1 MQGSHDMDLQS
12 APTDLDTQAW
22 QQFCH
27 LVRRGAGVSDRAQA
41 DKDDVPPPSSADAA
55 YLTGLVD
62 HHERNII
69 PFLVERC
76 GISGKSVLD
85 FGSGT
90 GGLSVA
96 MILKAGAASVTG
108 VEPNLLN
115 HEASV
120 WRARAHRLSSRIR
133 CHYVPDTSRL
143 PFPDDSFDVCVC
155 NSVLQYVPD
164 RGARRALLTEMHRVV
179 KPGGVIA
186 VSGSG
191 NGIIPGGPHSS
202 RFWSNLAPDRAAR
215 LGHHRGVTYWE
226 VDRVLAA
233 LGASLVP
240 PTGPEDHALLRWR
253 RRVGQRGLAGPR
265 GAAYRLAFAACS
277 SFEAT
282 LCRRLNVPI
291 EAFLPFI
298 EIAYRK
304 APRRATEAG

>member
-1 MQGSHDMDLQS
+1 MDLQS
-12 APTDLDTQAW
+12 EPTDLDIQAW
-22 QQFCH
+22 QRFCD

-41 DKDDVPPPSSADAA
+41 HKDGVPPPSAADAA

-62 HHERNII
+62 HHRTNII

-76 GISGKSVLD
+76 GIVGKSVLD

-96 MILKAGAASVTG
+96 ILQAGAASVTG

-120 WRARAHRLSSRIR
+120 WRKRAHRIDGRVR
-133 CHYVPDTSRL
+133 FHYVPDTTHL

-164 RGARRALLTEMHRVV
+164 RGVRRALLTEMHRVV
-179 KPGGVIA
+179 KPGGVIT

-191 NGIIPGGPHSS
+191 NGIFPGGPHSS
-202 RFWSNLAPDRAAR
+202 RFWSNLAPDLAAR
-215 LGHHRGVTYWE
+215 LGHNRGVTYWE
-226 VDRVLAA
+226 VHHTLAA

-240 PTGPEDHALLRWR
+240 PTGPEDQSLLRWR
-253 RRVGQRGLAGPR
+253 RRVGQRGLEGPR
-265 GAAYRLAFAACS
+265 GAVYRLVFAAYS
-277 SFEAT
+277 SCEAT

-304 APRRATEAG
+304 ADRRAAVAG